1 MQNANIYNQWAQFDT
16 NARHTA
22 AVENAQNR
30 AALDNTRRRGLSQ
43 LGTALQTMSKDKRQ
57 TARDEAILQFM
68 KPFLGYGAET
78 NVLNEVYKKLGIWQ

>member
-1 MQNANIYNQWAQFDT
+1 MQNANIYNQWTQFDT

-57 TARDEAILQFM
+57 TARDKAVLQFM